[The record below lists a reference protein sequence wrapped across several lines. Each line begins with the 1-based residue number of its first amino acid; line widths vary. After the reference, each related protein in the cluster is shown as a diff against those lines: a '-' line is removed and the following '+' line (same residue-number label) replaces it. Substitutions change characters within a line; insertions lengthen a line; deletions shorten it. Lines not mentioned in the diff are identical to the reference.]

1 MIAAYIDHTLLSP
14 TATREDIAR
23 ICEEARTYGFAT
35 VCVQPVR
42 VAQAAKLLAGTAV
55 GVCTVVGFPHGA
67 NGGAAKAA
75 EAARALK
82 DGATEIDMVMN
93 LGAAKDGDWAT
104 VAEEIAAVKKAVGAH
119 VLKVIIETSQL
130 TDDEIVAACR
140 AAVQAGADFV
150 KTSTGFTGGGA
161 TVEAVALMR
170 RTVGAAA
177 RVKASGGIRDY
188 ACAQAM
194 IAAGADRI
202 GASAGV
208 AICREEATAGKDHV

>member
-177 RVKASGGIRDY
+177 RVKASGGVRDY

>member
-1 MIAAYIDHTLLSP
+1 MIASYIDHTLLSP
-14 TATREDIAR
+14 TATRADIAR
-23 ICEEARTYGFAT
+23 ICREACTYGFAT

-42 VAQAAKLLAGTAV
+42 VREAARQLEDTAV

-67 NGGAAKAA
+67 NGGDAKAA
-75 EAARALK
+75 EAARAVA

-93 LGAAKDGDWAT
+93 LGAAKDGDWET
-104 VAEEIAAVKKAVGAH
+104 VTAEMKAVKAAVGTHTV
-119 VLKVIIETSQL
+119 KVILEISQL

-140 AAVQAGADFV
+140 AAMAAGVDFV

-170 RTVGAAA
+170 RTVGTALQ
-177 RVKASGGIRDY
+177 VKAAGGIRDY
-188 ACAQAM
+188 AAAQAM

-208 AICREEATAGKDHV
+208 RICEEEAASGKDRT

>member
-1 MIAAYIDHTLLSP
+1 MIASYIDHTLLAP
-14 TATREDIAR
+14 TATQRDIAR

-42 VAQAAKLLAGTAV
+42 VAQAAHALAGTAV

-75 EAARALK
+75 EATRALA

-93 LGAAKDGDWAT
+93 LGAAKDGDRDT
-104 VAEEIAAVKKAVGAH
+104 VTREIAQVKTAVGTH
-119 VLKVIIETSQL
+119 ILKVILEISEL
-130 TDDEIVAACR
+130 TEDEIVAACR
-140 AAVQAGADFV
+140 AAVAAGADFV
-150 KTSTGFTGGGA
+150 KTSTGFASGGA
-161 TVEAVALMR
+161 TVEAVTLMR
-170 RTVGAAA
+170 RTVGTAA
-177 RVKASGGIRDY
+177 RVKAAGGIRDY
-188 ACAQAM
+188 AAARAM

-208 AICREEATAGKDHV
+208 AICQEEAAGKDTL

>member
-104 VAEEIAAVKKAVGAH
+104 VAEEIAAVKKAVGVH

-130 TDDEIVAACR
+130 TNDEIVAACR

-150 KTSTGFTGGGA
+150 KTSTGFTGSGA

-170 RTVGAAA
+170 RTVGATA

>member
-23 ICEEARTYGFAT
+23 ICEEARIYGFAT

-177 RVKASGGIRDY
+177 RVKASGGVRDY